1 MDCICCV
8 KCFDFDPLYIFS
20 HKNSNSCLS
29 LSGEEGEVRSVLQ
42 EQSTALGLSMFAL
55 LVQRCTELLKD
66 TAAGTHTVTSTSS
79 RSAQVWISSMY
90 QSCGNTL
97 RFMYFEIKVNISIK
111 VFASISNELL
121 KDTNISCPTEH
132 QCRLFKELPN
142 KQCSWTCSQFWLCS
156 ISYSSF

>member
-1 MDCICCV
+1 MPCLGLIHYLLNWQWNNLFLYAGDEYGLYLLC
-8 KCFDFDPLYIFS
+8 KMFDFDPLYIFS
-20 HKNSNSCLS
+20 LKNSNSCLS

-79 RSAQVWISSMY
+79 HSVQVWISSMY

-97 RFMYFEIKVNISIK
+97 RFMYFEIKVNISI
-111 VFASISNELL
+111 
-121 KDTNISCPTEH
+121 
-132 QCRLFKELPN
+132 
-142 KQCSWTCSQFWLCS
+142 
-156 ISYSSF
+156 

>member
-1 MDCICCV
+1 M
-8 KCFDFDPLYIFS
+8 FDFDPLYIFS

-97 RFMYFEIKVNISIK
+97 QFMYFEIKVNISIK

-121 KDTNISCPTEH
+121 KDT
-132 QCRLFKELPN
+132 RELPN
-142 KQCSWTCSQFWLCS
+142 KQCS
-156 ISYSSF
+156 